1 MFFGVRTKKKQKY
14 LVGGFIKILG
24 HLAITVSFGE
34 SCIAVWASR
43 NVFITY

>member
-1 MFFGVRTKKKQKY
+1 MTKKFIGVLTRKQKC

-34 SCIAVWASR
+34 SG
-43 NVFITY
+43 